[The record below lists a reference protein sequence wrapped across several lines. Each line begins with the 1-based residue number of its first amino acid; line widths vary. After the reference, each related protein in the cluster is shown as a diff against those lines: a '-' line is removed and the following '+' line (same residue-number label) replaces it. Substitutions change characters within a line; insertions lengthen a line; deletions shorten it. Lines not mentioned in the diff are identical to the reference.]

1 MLTRRVIAADIANLT
16 DARYFAARGVDYL
29 MFDLSHITLER
40 LLEIKEWVEGP
51 AAILLVDESTLDLI
65 EEAILRVSP
74 VAIVC
79 KSPHTIGELQHY
91 QAHVEVAHMPSDHV
105 EVGDQIFRSVTTL
118 DGLASL
124 DSQDGIII
132 TGGDEEE
139 VGVKDFDILDSIFD
153 ELEED

>member
-1 MLTRRVIAADIANLT
+1 M
-16 DARYFAARGVDYL
+16 
-29 MFDLSHITLER
+29 
-40 LLEIKEWVEGP
+40 
-51 AAILLVDESTLDLI
+51 
-65 EEAILRVSP
+65 
-74 VAIVC
+74 
-79 KSPHTIGELQHY
+79 QHY

>member
-1 MLTRRVIAADIANLT
+1 
-16 DARYFAARGVDYL
+16 
-29 MFDLSHITLER
+29 
-40 LLEIKEWVEGP
+40 
-51 AAILLVDESTLDLI
+51 
-65 EEAILRVSP
+65 
-74 VAIVC
+74 
-79 KSPHTIGELQHY
+79 
-91 QAHVEVAHMPSDHV
+91 MPSDHV